1 MRTRIVAGLALLAAA
16 AALPFFPPFGDPWGR
31 PDSALERLLPGVPA
45 WWVVLRLASL
55 VGAAALLGSP
65 QRSERAAAPIEAAD
79 TVRATREEIPRAA
92 AALALVLA
100 FAHLAL
106 ACFASTLPRAL
117 QATYALLFLAP
128 TAVLAVAGRRGLRP
142 PTLRAAAAP
151 LLLLLG
157 AWVLAATALGRG
169 LRAASAVDLWFC
181 WDCLASASS
190 EGTNLLTEGP
200 LPGLSAFHFVLQGVG
215 LLPFDD
221 VAATWPIVRA
231 VQVAWMVV
239 AALAITRGAHLFRL
253 GSPAVAAAALL
264 FSPFSFLA
272 VVMPCP
278 VFLGDLL
285 AALAL
290 ACLAAFWKR
299 PGAAALAALGATAG
313 LAATHPS
320 LVPLAAACI
329 VAAAALLLRPG
340 RPPAG
345 AVVTSLASFF
355 AAAIPAIPS
364 AETVA
369 EMAGRYATGSTSYTA
384 IQGVLL
390 GQFSPMALRQAS
402 EALGHRLEILAAALV
417 TPWLTS
423 PTPIRLWGDALFDPL
438 GAALAAVGL
447 FVAIR
452 RAGTEAGPRI
462 VLLLLAAAL
471 APGVVSNFDRPSATR
486 MMALGVPVALLTA
499 IGARRLVDL
508 LAPLSRR
515 GGEAKFRRT
524 AEAVVAVLVALGGTT
539 LFVRVTPSV
548 VAASSLEILLEATGE
563 AGGPRLVMLDYVLR
577 EGPDTPGKLDWF
589 YFEETIAAVAPGRAR
604 VLAYRGDAALDEV
617 RLGDGEVAGWSRAAE
632 KDGSIGDAVCR
643 RRPDATV
650 WTLADRSGFSLAHLA
665 TGAGFTAPSS
675 SRWRS
680 LSKRNCGDVQAAK

>member
-79 TVRATREEIPRAA
+79 TVRATREGIPRAA
-92 AALALVLA
+92 AALALALA

-142 PTLRAAAAP
+142 PSLRAAAAP
-151 LLLLLG
+151 LLLLG

-221 VAATWPIVRA
+221 VAATWPIVRG

-239 AALAITRGAHLFRL
+239 AALAITRGAGLFRL
-253 GSPAVAAAALL
+253 GSPAVAASALL

-278 VFLGDLL
+278 IFLGDLL
-285 AALAL
+285 ASLAL
-290 ACLAAFWKR
+290 ACLAALWKR

-320 LVPLAAACI
+320 LVPLAAACV

-340 RPPAG
+340 RPPTS
-345 AVVTSLASFF
+345 AVLTSLASFF

-402 EALGHRLEILAAALV
+402 EALGHRLEIFTAALV

-447 FVAIR
+447 LVAIR

-462 VLLLLAAAL
+462 VLLLLGAAL

-486 MMALGVPVALLTA
+486 MMALGVPVALLSA
-499 IGARRLVDL
+499 IGARRLADI
-508 LAPLSRR
+508 LAPLTRR
-515 GGEAKFRRT
+515 GGEAKLRRT
-524 AEAVVAVLVALGGTT
+524 VEAVVAVLVAVGGTV

-548 VAASSLEILLEATGE
+548 VPASSLEILLEATRE
-563 AGGPRLVMLDYVLR
+563 AGGQRLVMLDYVLR
-577 EGPDTPGKLDWF
+577 EGPDTPGRLDWF

-604 VLAYRGDAALDEV
+604 VLAYHSDAVLDEV

-643 RRPDATV
+643 HRPDATV

-665 TGAGFTAPSS
+665 TGAGFTTPSS
-675 SRWRS
+675 PPWTS
-680 LSKRNCGDVQAAK
+680 LSRRDCGDVQAAK